1 MLYIKCRSFWGDKLS
16 DKEVPEHF
24 FVRNLDAR
32 YFFGFYDYALNSIY
46 IIRIDEDTEIE
57 LQPEDV
63 LYLYAGIKICE
74 RKTGNDPFCL
84 FRCILE
90 ISVQK
95 LASVNMYIFI
105 TTNVF

>member
-1 MLYIKCRSFWGDKLS
+1 MTKLS

-32 YFFGFYDYALNSIY
+32 YFFDFYDYALNSIY

-74 RKTGNDPFCL
+74 VKAEMTHFVFSAVFWKSQYRSRL
-84 FRCILE
+84 VSICIYL
-90 ISVQK
+90 
-95 LASVNMYIFI
+95 
-105 TTNVF
+105 